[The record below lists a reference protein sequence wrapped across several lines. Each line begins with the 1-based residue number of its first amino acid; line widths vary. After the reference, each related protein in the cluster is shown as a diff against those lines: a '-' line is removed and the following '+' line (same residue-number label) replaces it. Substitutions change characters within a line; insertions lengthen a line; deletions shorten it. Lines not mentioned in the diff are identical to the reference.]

1 MVASEVPNM
10 SVLLAS
16 MKEMIKDEIQSS
28 LKVVP
33 VAVAPP
39 ALNTAGASHSGAA
52 QSDHELEGGAENDN
66 SGSEELSIPEEDTTG
81 KPLCPLEDVDF
92 LVKEVRSTM
101 QLEEQ
106 VVPKSVQ
113 DIMFGGLEERKK
125 AVFPVH
131 RSVSAL
137 IKREWS
143 RPDRKGFVPRA
154 VKRKYPFND
163 SEHPGWDHPPKIDV
177 AIAKVSKKGS
187 LPFEDL
193 GTLKDPMDKK
203 ADGFLKRTWEAA
215 AESFRPSIAGTCV
228 ARSMLVWLAQLEEG
242 LQSGE
247 SSESL
252 LASLPRLKKSASFL
266 ADASADTLRF
276 SARSAALSN
285 SARRAIWLK
294 NWSGDAAAKTKLCNI
309 PCEGNTLF
317 GSVLEDLLEKA
328 GDKKKGFPVT
338 YQPGR
343 SQSFRVQGKGNFRG
357 RGSDRG
363 RGRGASRSRGYLF
376 NQKSDTGKKP
386 TSQ

>member
-1 MVASEVPNM
+1 MVSAEVPNM
-10 SVLLAS
+10 STLLAS
-16 MKEMIKDEIQSS
+16 MKELIKTEIQNS

-33 VAVAPP
+33 PVAAPLVVEAAGP
-39 ALNTAGASHSGAA
+39 SHAGAGY
-52 QSDHELEGGAENDN
+52 SDQETDGAENN
-66 SGSEELSIPEEDTTG
+66 TSEIEEANVPEEDAGG

-92 LVKEVRSTM
+92 LVKEVRATM

-106 VVPKSVQ
+106 VAPKSIQ
-113 DIMFGGLEERKK
+113 DIMFGGLEEKK
-125 AVFPVH
+125 KVVFPVH
-131 RSVSAL
+131 RSISAL

-143 RPDRKGFVPRA
+143 KPDRKGFVPRA

-163 SEHPGWDHPPKIDV
+163 SENPGWVHPPKIDV
-177 AIAKVSKKGS
+177 AIAKVSKKGT

-203 ADGFLKRTWEAA
+203 AEGFLKRAWEATT
-215 AESFRPSIAGTCV
+215 ESFKPSVASTCV
-228 ARSMLVWLAQLEEG
+228 ARAMLLWLAQMEEG

-247 SSESL
+247 SRENL

-266 ADASADTLRF
+266 ADASADALRF

-294 NWSGDAAAKTKLCNI
+294 NWAGDAVAKTKLCNI

-328 GDKKKGFPVT
+328 GDKKKGFPST

-343 SQSFRVQGKGNFRG
+343 FQSFRVQGRGNFRG
-357 RGSDRG
+357 RAADRS
-363 RGRGASRSRGYLF
+363 RGRGASRARGYLF
-376 NQKSDTGKKP
+376 NQKSDMGKKP
-386 TSQ
+386 AGQ